1 MKLLLKLIFISVM
14 FLCASSTFGARNLFH
29 KKVLIL
35 NSYTPQYQ
43 WTHDQ
48 VDGIREA
55 LDGYIEN
62 EKIHVEFLAG
72 RRFLNDAKYFE
83 KLLDLFRYKYAE
95 EYPDVIITTDDY
107 ALNFLLSIKE
117 ELFTNVPIVFAGLNV
132 MNQEIYKS
140 RKNVTGILEGLEAK
154 RNIELIQTLHPK
166 TKEIILLSDLTSFGQ
181 MIKEEALAEI
191 REMNLKNLKITV
203 WENYTLNE
211 LFDKTGQLKKGSVIL
226 LLAAHQD
233 KAGRYFSFFTELKKM
248 SELSSVPIY
257 GMWGSLLIGNGI
269 VGGYMTNAIEHGRDA
284 GNMALEI
291 LKGRSVEDIPIVAK
305 TGFYPEFDYKVL
317 ARFKIDLSKLPS
329 NSKIHQYPKNIYEE
343 IRVPLAIGTGTL
355 IFLFFMVILLD
366 RLVKKRTEE
375 LTRKE
380 QEARQSAEKLR
391 ATNETLNDFV
401 GIVSHDIRSPLS
413 TITSLL
419 EVLEQEPESS
429 KEVIPIIKKS
439 AKKCF
444 SLVNDILDITAIRAG
459 KVKIEFKTIR
469 FKELAMK
476 ALFEVS
482 HFAKSKQVDIKV
494 DIDEYLKVE
503 ADPDRLEQV
512 LINLLSNAIKFSNK
526 GSSIH
531 LIAHE
536 EQDDIHI
543 SVSDNGVGVP
553 KDLLPKLF
561 LKNVKTTREGTSG
574 EQGTGFGLPLSFDII
589 KEHGSILKVQSEENR
604 GSTFS
609 FNLKRAL

>member
-1 MKLLLKLIFISVM
+1 MRLLLKALFITSIFLYAYS
-14 FLCASSTFGARNLFH
+14 CFGARNLFH

-48 VDGIREA
+48 VQGIREA
-55 LDGYIEN
+55 LDGHIEN
-62 EKIHVEFLAG
+62 EKIHIEFLAG
-72 RRFLNDAKYFE
+72 RRFLNDTEYFK
-83 KLLDLFRYKYAE
+83 KLVALFRYKYADE
-95 EYPDVIITTDDY
+95 FPDVIITTDDY

-117 ELFTNVPIVFAGLNV
+117 ELFTNVPVVFAGLNI
-132 MNQEIYKS
+132 MNQEIYKN
-140 RKNVTGILEGLEAK
+140 RQNITGILEGLEAK
-154 RNIELIQTLHPK
+154 RNIELIQNLHPE

-191 REMNLKNLKITV
+191 KEMNLKNVKITI
-203 WENYTLNE
+203 WDDYTLNE
-211 LFDKTGQLKKGSVIL
+211 LFVNTSQLKKGTVIL
-226 LLAAHQD
+226 LLAVHQD
-233 KAGRYFSFFTELKKM
+233 KVGRYFSFFTELKKM
-248 SELSSVPIY
+248 SDLSSIPIY
-257 GMWGSLLIGNGI
+257 GMWGSLLIGNGV
-269 VGGYMTNAIEHGRDA
+269 VGGYMTNAIEHGKDA

-291 LKGRSVEDIPIVAK
+291 LRGRSVEDIPIVDK
-305 TGFYPEFDYKVL
+305 TGFYPEFDFNILTK
-317 ARFKIDLSKLPS
+317 FKIDLSQLPT
-329 NSKIHQYPKNIYEE
+329 NSKIHHYPNNIYEE

-355 IFLFFMVILLD
+355 IFLFFMVIVLD

-375 LTRKE
+375 LSRKE
-380 QEARQSAEKLR
+380 QEARKNADKLR

-419 EVLEQEPESS
+419 EVLEQEPEAV
-429 KEVIPIIKKS
+429 KEVTPIIKKS

-444 SLVNDILDITAIRAG
+444 SLVNDILDITAIRSG
-459 KVKIEFKTIR
+459 KVKIELKTIR

-482 HFAKSKQVDIKV
+482 HFAKSKQVEIKV

-553 KDLLPKLF
+553 KDLIPKLF

-589 KEHGSILKVQSEENR
+589 KEHGSILMVQSEENK